1 MPKNNLFSARIAK
14 VGLSGGMAGR
24 RTGMEYTA
32 LPFCILSAKISGD
45 KDKNYFLAERCYS
58 LIYFSIS
65 ERR

>member
-1 MPKNNLFSARIAK
+1 MQKPAGNFTLWRLAE
-14 VGLSGGMAGR
+14 LSGGMAGR